1 MTYLQPVLPLLIVL
15 IFLGLIRAAVPHW
28 RRVGI
33 TAVVVLFLFSWPP
46 FAALANLS
54 LEWPY
59 RTGAP
64 APQEVGAIVVLAG
77 GVYPPDPSQPKAAP
91 TLDTYVR
98 CQYAAWLRRNW
109 RTVPVFASGG
119 INADGV
125 VLSGVMRGVLEE
137 EGVPAAA
144 VIEETGSTSTYTNAI
159 RTAVLLRKGGI
170 RRIALVTEAFHMLRS
185 ELCFRK
191 QGIEVVPAPC
201 TFRGKV
207 FEPRFK
213 DLLPGTKGMQW
224 NGDVLHEWVGLVWY
238 RITGKL

>member
-1 MTYLQPVLPLLIVL
+1 MTYLQPVFPLLIVL
-15 IFLGLIRAAVPHW
+15 IALGLMRAAAPRW

-33 TAVVVLFLFSWPP
+33 AAVVALFLFSWKP
-46 FAALANLS
+46 FAVLANLS
-54 LEWPY
+54 LEWQY
-59 RTGAP
+59 RIAAP
-64 APQEVGAIVVLAG
+64 APQPVGAIVVLSG
-77 GVYPPDPSQPKAAP
+77 GVYPPGLSQPKPAP

-98 CQYAAWLRRNW
+98 CQYAAWLHRNW
-109 RTVPVFASGG
+109 SAVPVFASGG
-119 INADGV
+119 TNADGV
-125 VLSGVMRGVLEE
+125 VLSGVMRHVLEA

-144 VIEETGSTSTYTNAI
+144 VIEETASTSTYTNAT
-159 RTAVLLRKGGI
+159 RTAALLRQRGI
-170 RRIALVTEAFHMLRS
+170 RKIALVTEAFHMLRS

-207 FEPRFK
+207 FEPKFG

-238 RITGKL
+238 RIAGRI